1 MSLAKEVNQSN
12 EYNEETIRLMRNCVR
27 NADKQV
33 REYCEDIYKSAVVRG
48 RTEFPANH
56 PPIKGIETIVIGMAS
71 DADIVRDVCSETHVH
86 LCLASKVYSYSE
98 DAYDVNDIHD
108 VVNQLVVDYIDE
120 KLEYKK
126 DIAFCNP
133 ITNNEFYVVD
143 IE

>member
-12 EYNEETIRLMRNCVR
+12 EYNEATIRLMRNCVR

-33 REYCEDIYKSAVVRG
+33 QAYCEDMYKAVLQG
-48 RTEFPANH
+48 RTEFPANY
-56 PPIKGIETIVIGMAS
+56 PPIKGIETIVRGMAS

-98 DAYDVNDIHD
+98 NAYDVNEIHE
-108 VVNQLVVDYIDE
+108 VLSELVIDYIEE

-126 DIAFCNP
+126 DIAFINP
-133 ITNNEFYVVD
+133 ITNNEFYVLD
-143 IE
+143 IQ